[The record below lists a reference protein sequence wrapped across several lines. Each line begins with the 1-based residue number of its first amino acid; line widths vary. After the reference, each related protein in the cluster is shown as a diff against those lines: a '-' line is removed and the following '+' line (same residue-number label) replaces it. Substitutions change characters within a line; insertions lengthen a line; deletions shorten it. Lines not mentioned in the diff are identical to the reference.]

1 MPSILVSACLLG
13 IPCRYDGRANADIRS
28 RLHDLGFTDEEI
40 VPVCPEGM
48 GGLPTPRIPSE
59 ITTKTPLCVLA
70 SDGRNVTRNFQDGA
84 AEALRQAQNKR
95 AAIAVLKE
103 KSPSCGTRLVYD
115 GTFSRTLIEGRGVA
129 AELLSKA
136 GLKIISSDD
145 IMNLEPS
152 DLR

>member
-13 IPCRYDGRANADIRS
+13 IPCRYDGRVNADIRS
-28 RLHDLGFTDEEI
+28 RLNDLGFDDDEI
-40 VPVCPEGM
+40 FAVCPESM
-48 GGLPTPRIPSE
+48 GGLPTPRVPSE
-59 ITTKTPLCVLA
+59 ITARNPFCVCT
-70 SDGRNVTRNFQDGA
+70 SDGRDVTSNFEAGA
-84 AEALRQAQNKR
+84 AATLKFAQHCR
-95 AAIAVLKE
+95 ATAAVLKE

-129 AELLSKA
+129 AQTLSNA
-136 GLKIISSDD
+136 GLRIISSDD